1 MADANGRWLA
11 LARHESDGKAG
22 GREDT
27 GRAHLDVLE
36 GYCSPMPSKIH
47 LVLLAV
53 SGFATIGCSETV
65 TTSCTGCPRLRVIH
79 SAVAVPAIDV
89 LLNDEV
95 QIEGL
100 AVGMVS
106 SFITL
111 APGEWAVGFRPSGST
126 ADPPRTMMTFASGD
140 RVTVLTVDSSTV
152 INPWVLSD
160 TNAVVPANRSKLRV
174 VHFAENAAPID
185 IWRTQP
191 DFGQYITFQFPIR
204 PREVTPYMESDPG
217 DWQVLVSTETR
228 DPGGIPVLAD
238 TLLETAPI
246 PVPTGQTRTVLILD
260 KEGGG
265 VTAVIITP

>member
-1 MADANGRWLA
+1 
-11 LARHESDGKAG
+11 
-22 GREDT
+22 
-27 GRAHLDVLE
+27 
-36 GYCSPMPSKIH
+36 MPSKIH

-160 TNAVVPANRSKLRV
+160 TNAVVPATRSKLRV

>member
-1 MADANGRWLA
+1 MTIKRK
-11 LARHESDGKAG
+11 DGKAG
-22 GREDT
+22 
-27 GRAHLDVLE
+27 RAHTDTLE
-36 GYCSPMPSKIH
+36 VYCLPMPSNKH
-47 LVLLAV
+47 LVLSALL
-53 SGFATIGCSETV
+53 GLATIGCAETV
-65 TTSCTGCPRLRVIH
+65 TTSCTGCPQLRVVH
-79 SAVAVPAIDV
+79 SAVSVSAVDV
-89 LLNDEV
+89 ILNDEV

-106 SFITL
+106 SYIAL

-217 DWQVLVSTETR
+217 DWRVLVSTEAR

-246 PVPTGQTRTVLILD
+246 PVATGQSRTVLILD

-265 VTAVIITP
+265 LTAVVITP

>member
-1 MADANGRWLA
+1 
-11 LARHESDGKAG
+11 
-22 GREDT
+22 
-27 GRAHLDVLE
+27 
-36 GYCSPMPSKIH
+36 MPSNKH
-47 LVLLAV
+47 LVLSALL
-53 SGFATIGCSETV
+53 GLATIGCAENV
-65 TTSCTGCPRLRVIH
+65 TTSCNGCPQLRVVH
-79 SAVAVPAIDV
+79 SAVSVAAVDV
-89 LLNDEV
+89 ILNDEV

-106 SFITL
+106 SYIAL

-174 VHFAENAAPID
+174 VHFAENETPID

-217 DWQVLVSTETR
+217 DWRVLVSTEAR

-246 PVPTGQTRTVLILD
+246 PVATGQSRTVLILD

-265 VTAVIITP
+265 LTAVVITP

>member
-1 MADANGRWLA
+1 
-11 LARHESDGKAG
+11 
-22 GREDT
+22 
-27 GRAHLDVLE
+27 
-36 GYCSPMPSKIH
+36 MPSKTY
-47 LVLLAV
+47 LVLLSV
-53 SGFATIGCSETV
+53 SGLATIGCTETV
-65 TTSCTGCPRLRVIH
+65 TTSCTGCPGLRVVH
-79 SAVAVPAIDV
+79 SAVSVPAVDV

-95 QIEGL
+95 QVEGL

-106 SFITL
+106 SYIAL

-160 TNAVVPANRSKLRV
+160 TNAVAPANRGKLRA
-174 VHFAENAAPID
+174 VHFAENAGPID

-204 PREVTPYMESDPG
+204 PREITPYMESDPG
-217 DWQVLVSTETR
+217 DWRVLVSTETR
-228 DPGGIPVLAD
+228 GTGGIPVLAD

-265 VTAVIITP
+265 VTAVVITP